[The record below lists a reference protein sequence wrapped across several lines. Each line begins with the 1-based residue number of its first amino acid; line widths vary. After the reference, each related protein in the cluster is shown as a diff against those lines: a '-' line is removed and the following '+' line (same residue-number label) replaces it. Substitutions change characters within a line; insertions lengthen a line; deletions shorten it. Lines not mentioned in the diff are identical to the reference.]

1 MATAPG
7 KTATAKKTSTTAKKP
22 AAAKKPATAAK
33 KTTAAKKPATA
44 AKKTTAAKKPA
55 TAAKKTTAAKKS
67 STTKKTASS
76 QLKLNAAEKKLIQ
89 NYRKLGDG
97 AQLMITAAVEK
108 LADMPAIAAETS
120 SSKKDDAPD
129 LSALLKLLKK

>member
-33 KTTAAKKPATA
+33 KTTAAKKPAT
-44 AKKTTAAKKPA
+44 T
-55 TAAKKTTAAKKS
+55 AKKTTAAKKS
-67 STTKKTASS
+67 STAKKTASS

-108 LADMPAIAAETS
+108 LADLPAIAADS
-120 SSKKDDAPD
+120 PSSKKDDAPD

>member
-7 KTATAKKTSTTAKKP
+7 KTATAKKTSTMAKKP
-22 AAAKKPATAAK
+22 AAAKKPATTAK
-33 KTTAAKKPATA
+33 KTTAAKKPAT
-44 AKKTTAAKKPA
+44 T
-55 TAAKKTTAAKKS
+55 AKKS
-67 STTKKTASS
+67 STAKKTASS

>member
-33 KTTAAKKPATA
+33 KTTAAKKPAT
-44 AKKTTAAKKPA
+44 T
-55 TAAKKTTAAKKS
+55 AKKTTAAKKS
-67 STTKKTASS
+67 STAKKTASS

-108 LADMPAIAAETS
+108 LADMPAIAAETP

>member
-33 KTTAAKKPATA
+33 KTTAAKKPAT
-44 AKKTTAAKKPA
+44 T
-55 TAAKKTTAAKKS
+55 AKKTTAAKKS
-67 STTKKTASS
+67 STAKKTASS

>member
-1 MATAPG
+1 MATATG

-33 KTTAAKKPATA
+33 KTAAAKKPATT
-44 AKKTTAAKKPA
+44 AKKTS
-55 TAAKKTTAAKKS
+55 AAKKS
-67 STTKKTASS
+67 STAKKTASS

-108 LADMPAIAAETS
+108 LADMPAIAAETP

>member
-22 AAAKKPATAAK
+22 AAAKKPAT
-33 KTTAAKKPATA
+33 T
-44 AKKTTAAKKPA
+44 
-55 TAAKKTTAAKKS
+55 AKKS
-67 STTKKTASS
+67 STAKKTSTAKKSSTAKKTASS

-108 LADMPAIAAETS
+108 LADMPAIAAETP

-129 LSALLKLLKK
+129 LGALLKLLKK

>member
-22 AAAKKPATAAK
+22 AAAKKPAT
-33 KTTAAKKPATA
+33 T
-44 AKKTTAAKKPA
+44 
-55 TAAKKTTAAKKS
+55 AKKTTAAKKS
-67 STTKKTASS
+67 STAKKTASS

-108 LADMPAIAAETS
+108 LADMPAIAAETP

>member
-22 AAAKKPATAAK
+22 AAAKKPATTAK
-33 KTTAAKKPATA
+33 KTTAAKKPAT
-44 AKKTTAAKKPA
+44 T
-55 TAAKKTTAAKKS
+55 AKKTTAAKKS
-67 STTKKTASS
+67 STAKKTASS

-108 LADMPAIAAETS
+108 LADMPAIAAETP

>member
-22 AAAKKPATAAK
+22 AAAKKPATTAK
-33 KTTAAKKPATA
+33 KTTAAKKPATT
-44 AKKTTAAKKPA
+44 AKKTST
-55 TAAKKTTAAKKS
+55 AKKTTAAKKS
-67 STTKKTASS
+67 STAKKTASS
-76 QLKLNAAEKKLIQ
+76 QLKLNAAEKKLIR

-108 LADMPAIAAETS
+108 LADMPAIAAETP